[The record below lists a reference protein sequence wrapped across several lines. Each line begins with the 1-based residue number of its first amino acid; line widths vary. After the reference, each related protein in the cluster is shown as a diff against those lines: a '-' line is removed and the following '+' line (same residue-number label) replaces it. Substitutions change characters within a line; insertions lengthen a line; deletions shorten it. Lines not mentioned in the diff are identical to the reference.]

1 MGRKETE
8 VEEEMKDVW
17 LQGLMEETP
26 SRRWW
31 ALAAA
36 SERSKGMKTKRRK
49 GGSLSWEPF
58 QGAWPPPSYGKR
70 TSIVISL
77 QPPSSLSPDLHFP
90 LPPYSIGGSN
100 LASELPTPSTPSLQ
114 PPDSQTGRPQTHSL
128 ALSFLGSPPSTQT
141 VILDSSLPLPA
152 HLNDPLSISWTKL
165 SSLTLRVQP
174 QSNLPPLLSTLIH
187 LPLNPASSPSSIL
200 NTIRPSDSYL
210 TPHSHSC
217 QNKSNLFKIL
227 QIMKQ

>member
-26 SRRWW
+26 SRRWS

-36 SERSKGMKTKRRK
+36 CERSKGMKTKRRK
-49 GGSLSWEPF
+49 GGSH
-58 QGAWPPPSYGKR
+58 AWPPPSYGKR
-70 TSIVISL
+70 MSTVIYL

-152 HLNDPLSISWTKL
+152 HLNDPLNISLTKL

-174 QSNLPPLLSTLIH
+174 
-187 LPLNPASSPSSIL
+187 
-200 NTIRPSDSYL
+200 
-210 TPHSHSC
+210 
-217 QNKSNLFKIL
+217 
-227 QIMKQ
+227 